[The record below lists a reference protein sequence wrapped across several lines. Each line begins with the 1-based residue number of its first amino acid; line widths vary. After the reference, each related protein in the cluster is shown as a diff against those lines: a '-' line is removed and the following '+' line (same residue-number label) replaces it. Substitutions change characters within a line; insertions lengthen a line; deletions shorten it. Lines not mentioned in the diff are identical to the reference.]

1 MESVASPILTITAAD
16 PTGVSGVQ
24 ADVNTMMALGCHAVT
39 AVTCI
44 TVQTTLGIQEFFDVP
59 AHLVAGQIDAVMND
73 VQPQVVKIG
82 LIRTKAV
89 LDVIVD
95 VLRRYHPRHVV
106 YDPVVRSSRGE
117 LLISREVVQGINE
130 LLMPLCTLVID
141 RRQYLSSQ
149 AMSIHGLSNAFASAV
164 AVYLNQGETIDGA
177 LEKAKTYVAT
187 VVSRSTGLQGRG
199 AELYNQFLDAIH
211 IHAATNSDVAF
222 FASHLN
228 VSGRYLAQVCRRIA
242 DKSPKAIIDDW
253 LTSQIEIRLTTTT
266 LTIQEIA
273 YALGFS
279 SQAHF
284 TKFFKKQRGITP
296 SAFRAKR

>member
-16 PTGVSGVQ
+16 PMGVSGVQ
-24 ADVNTMMALGCHAVT
+24 ADVNTMTALGCHAVT
-39 AVTCI
+39 AVTSI
-44 TVQTTLGIQEFFDVP
+44 TVQTTLGIQEFFDLP
-59 AHLVAGQIDAVMND
+59 AHIVAGQIDAVMND

-89 LDVIVD
+89 LDVIVG
-95 VLRRYHPRHVV
+95 VLRRYRPRHIV
-106 YDPVVRSSRGE
+106 YDPVVRSSE

-187 VVSRSTGLQGRG
+187 VVSRSTGLQGRS

-273 YALGFS
+273 YAFGFS